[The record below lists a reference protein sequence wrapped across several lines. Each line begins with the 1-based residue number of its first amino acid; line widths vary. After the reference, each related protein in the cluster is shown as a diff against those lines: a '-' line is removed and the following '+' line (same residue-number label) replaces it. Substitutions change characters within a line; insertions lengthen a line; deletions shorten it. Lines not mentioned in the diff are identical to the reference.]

1 MSESSLTPA
10 CQSVSQYWDGVV
22 RDFLQGGEVPPELQ
36 SWFDSYRGRGRGAVQ
51 PNALPEPFLGSLEKP
66 KAVFLALNPGKA
78 DLHFQGRDRIFAQEI
93 QKKFG
98 GSYTKWAASWAYFR
112 NPWESQKGRNRHH
125 SARLRFLRNWYPDET
140 FSHHDMVSF
149 EFYPWHSASTDR
161 QFNIEQARPCIQK
174 YILKPIME
182 LGVPIFAFGKAWFD
196 TFNNL
201 LSPDLKLLKWLGR
214 DGEPYGSCAK
224 TRSVIVLRDV
234 RTKILI
240 LAAKHQGSAGPPSAE
255 ETELLRNALSDIY
268 S

>member
-1 MSESSLTPA
+1 MSDSSLTPA

-78 DLHFQGRDRIFAQEI
+78 DLHFQGRDGIFAQEI
-93 QKKFG
+93 QKEFG
-98 GSYTKWAASWAYFR
+98 GSYTKWAASWAYLR
-112 NPWESQKGRNRHH
+112 NPWEAQKGRNRHH
-125 SARLRFLRNWYPDET
+125 SARLKFLRNWYRGET
-140 FSHHDMVSF
+140 LSHNAMLSF
-149 EFYPWHSASTDR
+149 ELYPWHSAGITATP
-161 QFNIEQARPCIQK
+161 NIHRMQSFIQD
-174 YILKPIME
+174 YIWKPIAE
-182 LGVPIFAFGKAWFD
+182 LAIPVFAFGKPWFD
-196 TFNNL
+196 IFGNL
-201 LSPDLKLLKWLGR
+201 SDLKLVKRLGLG
-214 DGEPYGSCAK
+214 GEPYGSSVES
-224 TRSVIVLRDV
+224 RSVIVVQDV

-240 LAAKHQGSAGPPSAE
+240 LAEKHQGSAGPPSAE